1 MKASRDVAVVVAIV
15 ATSLALFVYSQTRG
29 RAVHSVTLNWSPTP
43 GAVFYNV
50 YRASASGGP
59 YRKIGKAHSSLYID
73 TPVTSGS
80 VFYYVVTAVEHGKES
95 AYSNEI
101 RAAVP

>member
-50 YRASASGGP
+50 YRASASEA